1 MFGPMDSGTVPRT
14 VSVDR
19 MASGDHACLGFQD
32 EDDRWEIR
40 AAFTAIGLARGE
52 RVLLFTD
59 PGTPPAEAV
68 TRLGA
73 HGVRAADA
81 VRHSALVITPEVPGY
96 DGAAAWTA
104 LTNTAHCHGFS
115 GLRVAG
121 DMSWALGPHLDR
133 DRLLG
138 HETAMTPILAGL
150 GLTTIC
156 EYDQRRF
163 AASLLD
169 RVRAAHPV
177 CVRPRHGSLRAERSG
192 DTLAL
197 RGDADLATRNDFE
210 LAVRHAFT
218 APAGPPYR
226 VDLTRVAFLDARCA
240 SVLIRHVASLGPA
253 DRVTIRCPRLHART
267 LRLCGATEVPQ
278 LLLEET

>member
-1 MFGPMDSGTVPRT
+1 MFGRMDSGTTTRT
-14 VSVDR
+14 VPVDR

-32 EDDRWEIR
+32 EEDRWEIR
-40 AAFTAIGLARGE
+40 AAFTSIGLARGE
-52 RVLLFTD
+52 RVLLSAD
-59 PGTPPAEAV
+59 PGTSPAEAV
-68 TRLGA
+68 TRLTA
-73 HGVRAADA
+73 YGVRAAGA
-81 VRHSALVITPEVPGY
+81 LRHRALVITPEIPGY
-96 DGAAAWTA
+96 DAAEAWTA
-104 LTNTAHCHGFS
+104 LTNTAHRQGFS

-121 DMSWALGPHLDR
+121 DMSWALGPGLDR
-133 DRLLG
+133 ERLLG
-138 HETAMTPILAGL
+138 HETAMTPVLAGL
-150 GLTTIC
+150 GLTAIC

-192 DTLAL
+192 GTLTL

-210 LAVRHAFT
+210 LAVRHAFA
-218 APAGPPYR
+218 APAGPPSR
-226 VDLTRVAFLDARCA
+226 VDLTRLSFIDARCA
-240 SVLIRHVASLGPA
+240 SVLIRHAASLGPA
-253 DRVTIRCPRLHART
+253 DRVTLRCPRLHART

>member
-1 MFGPMDSGTVPRT
+1 MDSGTVPRT
-14 VSVDR
+14 VPVDR

-52 RVLLFTD
+52 RVLLSTG
-59 PGTPPAEAV
+59 PGTSPAEAV
-68 TRLGA
+68 GRLTA
-73 HGVRAADA
+73 HGVGAAEA
-81 VRHSALVITPEVPGY
+81 VCHNALVITPEVPGY
-96 DGAAAWTA
+96 DAAGAWAA
-104 LTNTAHCHGFS
+104 LTNTAHRQGFS

-121 DMSWALGPHLDR
+121 DMSWALGPGLDR

-138 HETAMTPILAGL
+138 HETAMTAILAGL
-150 GLTTIC
+150 GLTAIC

-163 AASLLD
+163 AAPLLD
-169 RVRAAHPV
+169 RLRAAHPV
-177 CVRPRHGSLRAERSG
+177 CVRPRQDPLRAERSG
-192 DTLAL
+192 GTLAL

-210 LAVRHAFT
+210 LAVRHAFS
-218 APAGPPYR
+218 APGGPPSR
-226 VDLTRVAFLDARCA
+226 VDLTRLSFIDARCA
-240 SVLIRHVASLGPA
+240 VVLIRHVASLGPA

-278 LLLEET
+278 LLLEETRA

>member
-1 MFGPMDSGTVPRT
+1 MFAPMDSGTTTRT
-14 VSVDR
+14 VPVDR

-40 AAFTAIGLARGE
+40 AAFTAIGLTRGE
-52 RVLLFTD
+52 RVLLFTG

-68 TRLGA
+68 TRLTA
-73 HGVRAADA
+73 HGVRAAEA
-81 VRHSALVITPEVPGY
+81 VRHCALVITPEIPGY
-96 DGAAAWTA
+96 DAAPAWAA
-104 LTNTAHCHGFS
+104 LTSTAHRHGFS

-121 DMSWALGPHLDR
+121 DMSWARSPGLDQ

-138 HETAMTPILAGL
+138 HEAAMTPVLAGL

-163 AASLLD
+163 AASLLA

-177 CVRPRHGSLRAERSG
+177 CLRPRHGALRVERTG
-192 DTLAL
+192 GTLVL

-210 LAVRHAFT
+210 LAVCHAFA
-218 APAGPPYR
+218 APAGPPCR
-226 VDLTRVAFLDARCA
+226 VDLARLSFIDARCA

-267 LRLCGATEVPQ
+267 LRLCGAAEVPQ
-278 LLLEET
+278 LLLEEI